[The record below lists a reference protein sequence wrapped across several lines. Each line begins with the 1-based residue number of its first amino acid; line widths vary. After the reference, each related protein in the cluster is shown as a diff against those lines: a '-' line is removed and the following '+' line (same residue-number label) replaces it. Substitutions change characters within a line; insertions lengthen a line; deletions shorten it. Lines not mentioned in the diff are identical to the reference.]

1 MADKQAYSTVS
12 VRLTAEEKKELEN
25 YCADCLSGAY
35 HGKICIERHA
45 KRRPESIRIREGK
58 Q

>member
-25 YCADCLSGAY
+25 YCADNVLSMSQV
-35 HGKICIERHA
+35 I
-45 KRRPESIRIREGK
+45 RRAIKEYINK
-58 Q
+58 